1 MMPATSPE
9 HVVRDGASCTIYR
22 DAPRWN
28 THTTAAIGKFKCATP
43 EAGTQLLAH
52 VCETLAREGVQAIVG
67 PMDGDTWHAYRL
79 LSETDGTPP
88 FPLEPVS
95 GASDHAAFAQAGF
108 EAISS
113 YVSARAVLADAIEP
127 VPPHVPGLT
136 VEAWDGANAEALIGQ
151 VFDMSLSA
159 FQRNAFFKPITRD
172 AFIDLYRPIIPGLD
186 RRFIV
191 FARGPGR
198 QIAGFLFAYPNLFE
212 QPRPTSLVIKTY
224 ASGVRGAG
232 RLMLDAVQRT
242 ARDSGFTHII
252 HALMHVDNQSL
263 ERSALHGGK
272 VFRRYAL
279 MGKVL

>member
-1 MMPATSPE
+1 MMSTSGPE
-9 HVVRDGASCTIYR
+9 LVTHDGASCAIYR

-28 THTTAAIGKFKCATP
+28 AQATAAIGQFKCATP

-52 VCETLAREGVQAIVG
+52 VCATLAREGGQAVIG

-79 LSETDGTPP
+79 VSESDGAPP

-95 GASDHAAFAQAGF
+95 GAADHAAFAAAGF
-108 EAISS
+108 RPISS
-113 YVSARAVLADAIEP
+113 YVSARAVLAAAIEP
-127 VPPHVPGLT
+127 VAPRVPGLT

-159 FQRNAFFKPITRD
+159 FQRNAFFKPITRE

-186 RRFIV
+186 RRLIV
-191 FARGPGR
+191 FARAPGG

-212 QPRPTSLVIKTY
+212 QPRPRSLVIKTY
-224 ASGVRGAG
+224 ASGMRGAG
-232 RLMLDAVQRT
+232 RVMLDAVQRT

>member
-1 MMPATSPE
+1 MSTAGPE
-9 HVVRDGASCTIYR
+9 HVVRDGASCAIYR
-22 DAPRWN
+22 DAPRWKAQA
-28 THTTAAIGKFKCATP
+28 TAAIGQFKCTTP
-43 EAGTQLLAH
+43 EAGAQLLAH
-52 VCETLAREGVQAIVG
+52 VCETLAREGVQTIIG

-79 LSETDGTPP
+79 VSESDGTQP

-95 GASDHAAFAQAGF
+95 GAADHAAFANAGF
-108 EAISS
+108 LPISN
-113 YVSARAVLADAIEP
+113 YVSARAVLAAAIEP
-127 VPPHVPGLT
+127 VAPHVPGLT

-159 FQRNAFFKPITRD
+159 FQRNAFFKPITRE

-186 RRFIV
+186 QRFIV
-191 FARGPGR
+191 FARGPGG

-212 QPRPTSLVIKTY
+212 QPRPTSLVIKSY

-232 RLMLDAVQRT
+232 RIMLDAVQRI
-242 ARDSGFTHII
+242 ARDSGFTHVI